1 MRNLTKLE
9 AHFLSSLS
17 ESVRRSRHHDGLYLL
32 YPTEGPDLLLAVR
45 THRGGLVYVR
55 VLIYGS
61 RPVRYCFET
70 RAVSSA
76 GRLKALWDESL
87 GALSLVV
94 ERSGVRKGRLLFY
107 YQVTYPESFLR
118 SLGE

>member
-9 AHFLSSLS
+9 AHFLSALR
-17 ESVRRSRHHDGLYLL
+17 ESVRRSRQHTGLYLL
-32 YPTEGPDLLLAVR
+32 YPTEGPDLLLAVQ
-45 THRGGLVYVR
+45 TVGAGLVYVR

-70 RAVSSA
+70 RAAPTA
-76 GRLKALWDESL
+76 GRLKALWDDSL

-94 ERSGVRKGRLLFY
+94 ERSGVRRGRLLFY
-107 YQVTYPESFLR
+107 YQVSYPESFLR